1 MSYESLID
9 SVAARLQVE
18 GILIGRIDEAPWID
32 EFESHLPQR
41 LSPSF
46 ASLVRRYTFR
56 PFEWG
61 RIRFFG
67 NSGTDDELD
76 LVVGAVRDRA
86 ISRTTLGAGL
96 VHFARAAGFSYDPIC
111 FDTRT
116 RRKSREFPIVRL
128 DHEAILIKN
137 RIDVL
142 EQVAPSFSALLESLL
157 ASHKDPIGE

>member
-1 MSYESLID
+1 MAYDSLID
-9 SVAARLQVE
+9 SIDDRLQVA
-18 GILIGRIDEAPWID
+18 GILIGRINEAPWID

-41 LSPSF
+41 LPPSF
-46 ASLVRRYTFR
+46 ASLVRRYAFR

-76 LVVGAVRDRA
+76 LAVGTVGDSA
-86 ISRTTLGAGL
+86 ISRTTAVAGL
-96 VHFARAAGFSYDPIC
+96 IHFARPAGFSYDPIC

-116 RRKSREFPIVRL
+116 RGKSRESPIVRL
-128 DHEAILIKN
+128 DHEAVLIKS

-142 EQVAPSFSALLESLL
+142 EQVAPSFSALLESLR

>member
-1 MSYESLID
+1 MAYDGLID
-9 SVAARLQVE
+9 SIADRLQVA
-18 GILIGRIDEAPWID
+18 GILIGRINEAPWID

-41 LSPSF
+41 LPRSF

-76 LVVGAVRDRA
+76 LVVGAVRDGA

-96 VHFARAAGFSYDPIC
+96 IHFARPAGFNYDPIC

-116 RRKSREFPIVRL
+116 PRKSREFSIVRL
-128 DHEAILIKN
+128 DHEAILIKG
-137 RIDVL
+137 RVDVL
-142 EQVAPSFSALLESLL
+142 ERVAPSFSALLELL
-157 ASHKDPIGE
+157 LSSHNGPIGA